1 MPYLQTHAEVRTP
14 TCKPRGRKMRFF
26 PTYRLVSQKERK
38 SAVRV
43 ASENTHVHVQNE
55 RKSTGTIHPLPPAS
69 RITGPRLRTE
79 GEGERARTAREG
91 LFAYML

>member
-38 SAVRV
+38 SAIRA
-43 ASENTHVHVQNE
+43 ASENTHVHVQNA
-55 RKSTGTIHPLPPAS
+55 TIHPLPPAS